1 MLTIEQNEI
10 IEIMKSKESDYKVV
24 AVNSVAGA
32 GKTYTAKQIVDALK
46 PKKGLYTAFNKAIV
60 DESRSKITSIEVR
73 TIHSLAY
80 KYAKNKNVKNLTYN
94 DIVEKLSYSEKNK
107 LIQILNIFC
116 LSSYVEIESFLI
128 YYKANNKL
136 VDNKI
141 LLLVKQY
148 YHKMEKNII
157 PASFNFLL
165 KSLHIKLYTSKVKKL
180 NFSINYDL
188 IILDECQDTTAVT
201 LSIFSLIDAKKKV
214 ILGDTHQNIYSFM
227 NTVNAFELMTN
238 SIHKQLTQSFRCSER
253 IGRIIEKY
261 GRNHINNSFVFKG
274 SKNINNTIET
284 EAYLSRSNIALIKT
298 IHYFN
303 KQNKHYSLVRNI
315 DDIFELP
322 ISLYLLYKGELVKSK
337 KYEYLNKIYQQFL
350 DKQIKLN
357 FFSYI
362 LRIFNNDTEL
372 TRAVS
377 LLQSLESEKINI
389 IQVRNKTI
397 EMNDNPNIILS
408 TVHAYKGLEADKVY
422 INEDLNEALVKAI
435 KAKKDFFNNNKKST
449 PLPKYIINEFN
460 TYYVALSRAKVEL
473 VNVADFVT
481 NSNAVIITIDK
492 LKNTL
497 ESKLMACI

>member
-10 IEIMKSKESDYKVV
+10 IEIMKSKESNYKVV

-94 DIVEKLSYSEKNK
+94 DIVEKLSYSEKNE

-284 EAYLSRSNIALIKT
+284 EAYLSRSNIALIET

-322 ISLYLLYKGELVKSK
+322 ISLYLLYKGELVKNMS
-337 KYEYLNKIYQQFL
+337 I
-350 DKQIKLN
+350 
-357 FFSYI
+357 
-362 LRIFNNDTEL
+362 
-372 TRAVS
+372 
-377 LLQSLESEKINI
+377 
-389 IQVRNKTI
+389 
-397 EMNDNPNIILS
+397 
-408 TVHAYKGLEADKVY
+408 
-422 INEDLNEALVKAI
+422 
-435 KAKKDFFNNNKKST
+435 
-449 PLPKYIINEFN
+449 
-460 TYYVALSRAKVEL
+460 
-473 VNVADFVT
+473 
-481 NSNAVIITIDK
+481 
-492 LKNTL
+492 
-497 ESKLMACI
+497 

>member
-94 DIVEKLSYSEKNK
+94 DIVEKLSYSEKNE

-148 YHKMEKNII
+148 YHKMEKNLI

-284 EAYLSRSNIALIKT
+284 EAYLSRSNIALIET